1 MPQMAPPFFIVC
13 LKYVPG
19 MWQFISSF
27 GRNLLDRGYPVRF
40 LLAPGY
46 RWLNEDFGH
55 LTYYP
60 LPFLG
65 RASFLNNLLS
75 LLWFPGLYL
84 RRLFRHCPPAGVL
97 LASWHP
103 WNFLLARLVKKLSPE
118 TPVLAW
124 LHEPYKDEKRVYG
137 AKGVALVLLEWLQG
151 LSLGFLD
158 AAIVHSPRG
167 LRLLESGY
175 PGYRGPRRLI
185 PLQFQDNGFE
195 AQAER
200 NYISF
205 LGRAEPAKGVDRFFD
220 LVAGLGPEDSNRQFQ
235 IVTASNIAGYLKKLS
250 PAGRARLR
258 VVNAPEISD
267 AVIRQAA
274 ARSLAVLALYKE
286 TTQSGVI
293 PVALMKGTPVIGTDI
308 EGITDWIR
316 DRETG
321 RIVSAN
327 PSPAEIEEAITY
339 IQAHFPE
346 MSERCRAYYLATFDD
361 RNWEREYGW
370 LLKLLPADGG
380 RRLNSQ
386 GLDHCCP

>member
-1 MPQMAPPFFIVC
+1 MPPPTPPFFIVC

-27 GRNLLDRGYPVRF
+27 GRNLLARGYPVRF
-40 LLAPGY
+40 LLAPGF
-46 RWLNEDFGH
+46 RWLNGEFDN

-60 LPFLG
+60 FPFAG
-65 RASFLNNLLS
+65 CPSFPQKILS

-84 RRLFRHCPPAGVL
+84 RQLFRHSPPAGVL

-103 WNFLLARLVKKLSPE
+103 WNFLLARLVKKLSPA

-158 AAIVHSPRG
+158 AAIVHSLRG
-167 LRLLESGY
+167 LRLLASGY
-175 PGYRGPRRLI
+175 PGYRGQRRLI
-185 PLQFQDNGFE
+185 PLQFQDHGFE
-195 AQAER
+195 AGAAR

-220 LVAGLGPEDSNRQFQ
+220 LVGALGPKVANRQFQ

-250 PAGRARLR
+250 PSARARLR

-293 PVALMKGTPVIGTDI
+293 PLALMQGTPVIGTDI
-308 EGITDWIR
+308 EGITDWIG

-327 PSPAEIEEAITY
+327 PSPAEIEAAITY

-346 MSERCRAYYLATFDD
+346 MSQRCRAYYLATFDD

-370 LLKLLPADGG
+370 LLELLPAGGG
-380 RRLNSQ
+380 RCLNSPRM
-386 GLDHCCP
+386 DHGCR